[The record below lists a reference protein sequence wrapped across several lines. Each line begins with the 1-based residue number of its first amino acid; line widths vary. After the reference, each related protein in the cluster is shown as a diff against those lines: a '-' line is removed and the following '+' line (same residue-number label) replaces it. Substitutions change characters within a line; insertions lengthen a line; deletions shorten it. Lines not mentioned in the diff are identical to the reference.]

1 MKDSKY
7 NQIRDCYPLLKH
19 PEKYQGTRPITARSG
34 WEISFIFKWLD
45 INDSIISW
53 KSESTIISYVS
64 PIDNKKHKYYMDFT
78 IVAKTPSGQTKEL
91 WIEIKPHGQTLP
103 PKEPKR
109 KTNNYIYQLRT
120 FLVNQAK
127 WETTKRIIEEK
138 KAQGKNIDFAVITEK
153 ECPFFLKG

>member
-1 MKDSKY
+1 MNNSRY
-7 NQIRDCYPLLKH
+7 HQITDIYPLLKN
-19 PEKYQGTRPITARSG
+19 PQKYNGTRPITTRSS
-34 WEISFIFKWLD
+34 WEASFIFKWLD
-45 INDSIISW
+45 VNDIIISW

-64 PIDNKKHKYYMDFT
+64 PIDNKKHRYYMDFT

-91 WIEIKPHGQTLP
+91 WIEIKPWQQTQL

-109 KTNNYIYQLRT
+109 KTNSYIYQLRT

-127 WETTKRIIEEK
+127 WETTRKIIEEK
-138 KAQGKNIDFAVITEK
+138 KTQGKNIDFVVITER